1 MNILILGAGPA
12 GLTLGN
18 RLKDKGVDAFTILEK
33 ESEAGGLCRTVMVD
47 GVPVDIGGP
56 HFLDDRDPK
65 VVDYLFR
72 FLPKK
77 DWDYFERNSKIMMP
91 DGQIIGSP
99 IEANIW
105 QLKREDQVDY
115 LEAISQAG
123 CNMGKPMPE
132 DYVEWVYWK
141 LGSKIA
147 ENYMLPYNAKLYGDN
162 VSEMGTYWLYKLPNV
177 SFRET
182 IMSCLDRKFYG
193 RQPCQAM
200 FYYTKYGYGEVW
212 KRMAENIASH
222 IRCNSAVEAIDMDT
236 RTVTTVN
243 GERYPADVIVTTVP
257 WTTFKKIDGMPAE
270 LAQKVRELKA
280 TSVEVRYVEKALE
293 TDAQWMYCAGP
304 QLPYHRLT
312 LLENLVR
319 GAHGMLVETRKERLS
334 LYKEGECP
342 SRLSYMNEYAYPV
355 HTIQKPQIMSELLA
369 YSKGKKVYGL
379 GRWGEHQQHNSDVTV
394 DLAMRFA
401 DELIG

>member
-18 RLKDKGVDAFTILEK
+18 RLKDMGVDTFTILEK
-33 ESEAGGLCRTVMVD
+33 EKEAGGLCRTVMVD

-56 HFLDDRDPK
+56 HFLDDRDQK

-72 FLPKK
+72 FLPEK
-77 DWDYFERNSKIMMP
+77 DWTKFERNSKLMMP

-115 LEAISQAG
+115 LESISKAG
-123 CNMGKPMPE
+123 CNTGNPMPE

-147 ENYMLPYNAKLYGDN
+147 ENYMLPYNTKLYGDN
-162 VSEMGTYWLYKLPNV
+162 LSDMGTYWLYKLPNV

-182 IMSCLDRKFYG
+182 IMSCLERRFYG
-193 RQPCQAM
+193 KQPCQAT

-212 KRMAENIASH
+212 KRMADSIATH
-222 IRCNSAVEAIDMDT
+222 IRYNCAVEAIDMDT
-236 RTVTTVN
+236 RTVTAADGTS
-243 GERYPADVIVTTVP
+243 YSADVIVNTCP
-257 WTTFKKIDGMPAE
+257 WTAFKRIDGMPE
-270 LAQKVRELKA
+270 ELKRRIPELRS
-280 TSVEVRYVEKALE
+280 TSVEVRFVEKALE

-304 QLPYHRLT
+304 QLPFHRLT
-312 LLENLVR
+312 LLENLIP
-319 GAHGMLVETRKERLS
+319 GAHGMLVETRKERLG
-334 LYKEGECP
+334 LYKEGEYP

-355 HTIQKPQIMSELLA
+355 HTVGKPQIMSELLA
-369 YSKGKKVYGL
+369 YSKEKKVYGL

-394 DLAMRFA
+394 GLAMDFA
-401 DELIG
+401 EKLLK